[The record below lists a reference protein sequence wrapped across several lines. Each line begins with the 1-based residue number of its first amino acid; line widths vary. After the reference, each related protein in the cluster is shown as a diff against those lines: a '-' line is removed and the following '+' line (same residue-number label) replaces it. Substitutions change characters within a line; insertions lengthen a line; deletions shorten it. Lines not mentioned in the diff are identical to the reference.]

1 MEWAI
6 AKAEVSMRA
15 FLDKTSAARPAGV
28 VVEST
33 GGSEVRSA
41 ACGFKVTPINVAL
54 MGLASK
60 PLVILVVAWGAQLK
74 IVGLI
79 MGLVGSRTNPSGSCP
94 LKVIGLL
101 RATAV
106 PATDWS

>member
-41 ACGFKVTPINVAL
+41 DCGSKVTPINVAL

-74 IVGLI
+74 IVDL
-79 MGLVGSRTNPSGSCP
+79 MAGSVTPSGSCP
-94 LKVIGLL
+94 LKVSALL